1 MRDTTLAHPP
11 ASGRMGQLIATVRE
25 QPLGALGAVVLI
37 TMAVLAMGAPWI
49 APYDPTEGNAAL
61 LNAPPSAAHWLGT
74 DPFGRDMLS
83 RLIHGARVSLLVG
96 LGASL
101 HGVCTGAALGLATS
115 YRGGWADTL
124 TQRLM
129 DALLAFPMLLLAAI
143 IESFV
148 RQSGLSDAGR

>member
-96 LGASL
+96 LGAWVWL
-101 HGVCTGAALGLATS
+101 HARWPEIGRYAQALHPDPAQEP
-115 YRGGWADTL
+115 R
-124 TQRLM
+124 
-129 DALLAFPMLLLAAI
+129 P
-143 IESFV
+143 
-148 RQSGLSDAGR
+148 